1 MAKCDVGKKD
11 IVNLKSNDL
20 VEGDKTVKNIR
31 CYGQAKIN
39 SIRSR
44 NFMIM
49 GKKEIRCSKWNDF
62 QLKHRADHDS
72 KNVYCC
78 LKSKICRY
86 AGVCS
91 WVKL

>member
-1 MAKCDVGKKD
+1 MAKCDNQKN
-11 IVNLKSNDL
+11 IVDLQANDC
-20 VEGDKTVKNIR
+20 VEGDNTVINIR
-31 CYGQAKIN
+31 YYGRAKIY

-62 QLKHRADHDS
+62 QLKDSAHHDS